1 MSYRYL
7 KNWKNERVLNSLDHN
22 SRLSIVDDHPLTD
35 RLMNKEGHNFKVQVL
50 KQRSLYNKSSSKVN
64 MAKKNEIGIYRSVLL
79 STAHYPCIQAYTFM
93 PERHIHGKDRFLRI
107 LGSRSLGTYILKTK
121 RFKKQEVVYK
131 IISDLVHRIVTYK
144 NGKKVIYVNEIF
156 PKDFRLEKTSILNA
170 RGQL

>member
-1 MSYRYL
+1 
-7 KNWKNERVLNSLDHN
+7 
-22 SRLSIVDDHPLTD
+22 
-35 RLMNKEGHNFKVQVL
+35 
-50 KQRSLYNKSSSKVN
+50 
-64 MAKKNEIGIYRSVLL
+64 
-79 STAHYPCIQAYTFM
+79 M
-93 PERHIHGKDRFLRI
+93 PERHIYGRDRFLRI

-121 RFKKQEVVYK
+121 RFEKKEVVYK